1 MNIMPQTLNKLRA
14 KLDRD
19 LVAAPFSSLPEYKS
33 ITYHQDLGKMLG
45 IENPFFRSTEG
56 PQGRHTLIDG
66 KPVLNFAWC
75 DYLGLSRHPDLI
87 EASKAAIDA
96 YGTSVSASRMVS
108 GDTPLHRELE
118 QEIADTIGVEGA
130 LVFVSGHAANVST
143 IGTIMTADDLIIHD
157 EFVHNSAVVGMR
169 LSGAKTMTFKHNK
182 LDLLEQ
188 MLREQRAKYKN
199 ALVVIEGLYSTEGD
213 IPDLARVV
221 ELKERYG
228 AWLMVDDA
236 HGCGVLGKT
245 GAGLA
250 EHTGIPGDKVDI
262 WMGTL
267 SKAYASCGG
276 YIAGNRE
283 LIDALRYSAPGFV
296 FSVGL
301 PPSMTAAALAALRVV
316 KREPYRV
323 ARLHSNGAAVP
334 ARSQGTRSRHRPLH
348 RHRHA
353 AGDGRRHDAR
363 GEGRLQGSGARHQH
377 LADHVAGRAG
387 QRGAAALLPHLRIHA
402 GGDQARARRDQGG
415 SHALRRRAAQAVS
428 SSGAVAGPVVS

>member
-19 LVAAPFSSLPEYKS
+19 LVASPFSSLPEYKA
-33 ITYHQDLGKMLG
+33 IKHHQNLGALLG
-45 IENPFFRSTEG
+45 IKNPFFRSTEG
-56 PQGRHTLIDG
+56 SQGRHTLIDG

-75 DYLGLSRHPDLI
+75 DYLGLSQHPELI
-87 EASKAAIDA
+87 AASKAAIDT
-96 YGTSVSASRMVS
+96 YGTSISASRMVS

-118 QEIADTIGVEGA
+118 DEIAKTIGVEDA

-169 LSGAKTMTFKHNK
+169 LSGATTMTFKHNR
-182 LDLLEQ
+182 LDTLERI
-188 MLREQRAKYKN
+188 LREERTKYKN

-221 ELKERYG
+221 ELKDRYG

-250 EHTGIPGDKVDI
+250 EHCGVAGDKVDI

-267 SKAYASCGG
+267 SKAYAACGG
-276 YIAGNRE
+276 YIAGNTD

-301 PPSMTAAALAALRVV
+301 PPTMTAAALAALRVI
-316 KREPYRV
+316 KREPHRV
-323 ARLHSNGAAVP
+323 ARLHANGALFLREAK
-334 ARSQGTRSRHRPLH
+334 
-348 RHRHA
+348 
-353 AGDGRRHDAR
+353 AR
-363 GEGRLQGSGARHQH
+363 GLDTGRSAGIGMLPVMVGATT
-377 LADHVAGRAG
+377 RAAKAVS
-387 QRGAAALLPHLRIHA
+387 QVLERGINASLIMSPGVPVNAARLRFFLTCDFTPDEIT
-402 GGDQARARRDQGG
+402 
-415 SHALRRRAAQAVS
+415 HALDVTKEVLGR
-428 SSGAVAGPVVS
+428 

>member
-1 MNIMPQTLNKLRA
+1 MNLIPQTLNKLRA
-14 KLDRD
+14 LADRPM
-19 LVAAPFSSLPEYKS
+19 AAKPFSSLSAHKS
-33 ITYHQDLGKMLG
+33 IKQHEKIGALLG

-56 PQGRHTLIDG
+56 PKGRMTLIDG

-75 DYLGLSRHPDLI
+75 DYLGLSRHPDLV
-87 EASKAAIDA
+87 EASKAAIDH

-118 QEIADTIGVEGA
+118 QEIAEVIGVDAA

-143 IGTIMTADDLIIHD
+143 IGTLMTEDDLIVHD

-169 LSGAKTMTFKHNK
+169 LSGAKTRTYRHNN
-182 LDLLEQ
+182 LDQLEKI
-188 MLREQRAKYKN
+188 LREERASYRN

-236 HGCGVLGKT
+236 HGCGVLGRT
-245 GAGLA
+245 GRGLS
-250 EHTGIPGDKVDI
+250 EHCGIDGRKVDI

-276 YIAGNRE
+276 YIAGNAE
-283 LIDALRYSAPGFV
+283 LIDTLRYAAPGFV

-301 PPSMTAAALAALRVV
+301 PPSMTASALAALRVI
-316 KREPYRV
+316 KREPERV
-323 ARLHSNGAAVP
+323 ARLHENGALFLAE
-334 ARSQGTRSRHRPLH
+334 
-348 RHRHA
+348 A
-353 AGDGRRHDAR
+353 AAR
-363 GEGRLQGSGARHQH
+363 GL
-377 LADHVAGRAG
+377 DTGRAIG
-387 QRGAAALLPHLRIHA
+387 IGMLPIMVGATT
-402 GGDQARARRDQGG
+402 
-415 SHALRRRAAQAVS
+415 RAAKLVTRLFERGINTSLIMYPGVPLNAARLRFFLTSQNTVEEIGTALD
-428 SSGAVAGPVVS
+428 VAKQELARC

>member
-1 MNIMPQTLNKLRA
+1 
-14 KLDRD
+14 
-19 LVAAPFSSLPEYKS
+19 
-33 ITYHQDLGKMLG
+33 MLG
-45 IENPFFRSTEG
+45 IDNPFFRSTEG

-75 DYLGLSRHPDLI
+75 DYLGLSKHPDLI
-87 EASKAAIDA
+87 AASKAAIDA

-143 IGTIMTADDLIIHD
+143 IGTIMTAEDLIIHD

-169 LSGAKTMTFKHNK
+169 LSGAKTMTFRHNK

-188 MLREQRAKYKN
+188 LLREERTKYKN
-199 ALVVIEGLYSTEGD
+199 CLVVIEGLYSTEGD

-245 GAGLA
+245 GAGLS
-250 EHTGIPGDKVDI
+250 EHTGVPGDKVDI

-316 KREPYRV
+316 KREPHRV
-323 ARLHSNGAAVP
+323 ARLHANGQLFLREAKERGLNTGRSIGIGMLPVMVGATTRAAKAVSKVLERGINTSLIMSPGVP
-334 ARSQGTRSRHRPLH
+334 VNAAR
-348 RHRHA
+348 
-353 AGDGRRHDAR
+353 
-363 GEGRLQGSGARHQH
+363 
-377 LADHVAGRAG
+377 
-387 QRGAAALLPHLRIHA
+387 LRFFLTCEFTPEEIT
-402 GGDQARARRDQGG
+402 
-415 SHALRRRAAQAVS
+415 HALDVTKEVL
-428 SSGAVAGPVVS
+428 GA

>member
-1 MNIMPQTLNKLRA
+1 MNFMPQTLNKLRA
-14 KLDRD
+14 KLDLD
-19 LVAAPFSSLPEYKS
+19 MVASPFAALPEYKAVK
-33 ITYHQDLGKMLG
+33 QQQNLAALLG
-45 IENPFFRSTEG
+45 IKNPFFRSTEG

-75 DYLGLSRHPDLI
+75 DYLGLSQHPDLI
-87 EASKAAIDA
+87 EASKGAIDT

-118 QEIADTIGVEGA
+118 QEIAQTIGVDGA

-143 IGTIMTADDLIIHD
+143 IGTIMSPDDLIIHD

-169 LSGAKTMTFKHNK
+169 LSGATTKSFRHNR
-182 LDLLEQ
+182 LDQLETI
-188 MLREQRAKYKN
+188 LREERAKYKN

-213 IPDLARVV
+213 APDLARVV

-250 EHTGIPGDKVDI
+250 EHCGIPGDKVDI

-276 YIAGNRE
+276 YIAGSTD

-301 PPSMTAAALAALRVV
+301 PPSMTAAALAALRVI
-316 KREPYRV
+316 KREPHRV
-323 ARLHSNGAAVP
+323 ARLHSNGALFLREAK
-334 ARSQGTRSRHRPLH
+334 
-348 RHRHA
+348 
-353 AGDGRRHDAR
+353 AR
-363 GEGRLQGSGARHQH
+363 GLET
-377 LADHVAGRAG
+377 GRAIG
-387 QRGAAALLPHLRIHA
+387 IGMLPVILGATTRAAKAVTAVLERGVNASLIMAPGVPVNAARLRFFLTCEFTPEEIT
-402 GGDQARARRDQGG
+402 
-415 SHALRRRAAQAVS
+415 HALDVTHEILAR
-428 SSGAVAGPVVS
+428 